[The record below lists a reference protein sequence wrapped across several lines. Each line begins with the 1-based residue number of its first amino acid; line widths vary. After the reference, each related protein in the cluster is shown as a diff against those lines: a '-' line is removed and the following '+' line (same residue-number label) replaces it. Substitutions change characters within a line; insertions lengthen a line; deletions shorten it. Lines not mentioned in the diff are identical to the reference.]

1 MPMFKL
7 CRLMAATFLIVVTAT
22 AARNV
27 LVQSDD
33 AQARLMFSEAAA
45 AQDRWSDG
53 KNVAVLT
60 GGEALFLDS

>member
-1 MPMFKL
+1 MCKL
-7 CRLMAATFLIVVTAT
+7 CRLMTTTSLIVATAT

-33 AQARLMFSEAAA
+33 AEARAMFSEAVA
-45 AQDRWSDG
+45 AQDRWSDR

-60 GGEALFLDS
+60 GAEALFLDSQS

>member
-1 MPMFKL
+1 MCKL
-7 CRLMAATFLIVVTAT
+7 CRLTTTTFLIVATAT
-22 AARNV
+22 AAGNV

-33 AQARLMFSEAAA
+33 AEARAIFSEAVA

-60 GGEALFLDS
+60 GAEALLLDS

>member
-1 MPMFKL
+1 MCKL
-7 CRLMAATFLIVVTAT
+7 CRLMTTTFLIVATAT
-22 AARNV
+22 AAGNV

-33 AQARLMFSEAAA
+33 AEARAMFSEAVA

-60 GGEALFLDS
+60 GAEALFLDSQS